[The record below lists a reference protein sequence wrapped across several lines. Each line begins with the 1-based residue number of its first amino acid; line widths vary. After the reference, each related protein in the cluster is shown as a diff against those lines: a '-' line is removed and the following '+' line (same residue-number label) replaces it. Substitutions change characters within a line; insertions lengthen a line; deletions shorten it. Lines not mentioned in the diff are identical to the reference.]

1 MMSTDTENSNIVVE
15 EEVNKVLAGDLL
27 REEREKLGLSQ
38 KEIADR
44 LRLRVSIIESI
55 DNNNYDFDQVATFT
69 RGYLRSYAKAVSLDE
84 NEVLAALNHANEV
97 QHAEQEMQSFSRKT
111 KREKNDSRI
120 MKLTWAIFAVIIGIS
135 SVWWYQNQQDTLT
148 DAADGIE
155 LITEEVTAPEQAVEL
170 DTTPAPEMAEQQI
183 VEPAVIDAEEQA
195 GSVEAEIPQ
204 VPENNDQANV
214 EPESTTSQ
222 QQTDSETAPIT
233 EVVAVEESPVSQ
245 PVQSDG
251 SLSDVTMAFSA
262 DCWIQVKDASG
273 ATLATGVKKAGREF
287 SVVGEAPFSFILGAP
302 EGVKITI
309 AGEAVDLSGYTSGK
323 VARFTLP

>member
-1 MMSTDTENSNIVVE
+1 MSTDTENSNIVE
-15 EEVNKVLAGDLL
+15 EEVNQVLAGDLL
-27 REEREKLGLSQ
+27 RQEREKLGLSQ

-84 NEVLAALNHANEV
+84 KEVLAALNHANEV

-155 LITEEVTAPEQAVEL
+155 LITEEVTAQNR
-170 DTTPAPEMAEQQI
+170 Q
-183 VEPAVIDAEEQA
+183 
-195 GSVEAEIPQ
+195 
-204 VPENNDQANV
+204 
-214 EPESTTSQ
+214 
-222 QQTDSETAPIT
+222 
-233 EVVAVEESPVSQ
+233 
-245 PVQSDG
+245 
-251 SLSDVTMAFSA
+251 
-262 DCWIQVKDASG
+262 
-273 ATLATGVKKAGREF
+273 
-287 SVVGEAPFSFILGAP
+287 
-302 EGVKITI
+302 
-309 AGEAVDLSGYTSGK
+309 
-323 VARFTLP
+323 

>member
-1 MMSTDTENSNIVVE
+1 MSTDTENSNIVE
-15 EEVNKVLAGDLL
+15 EEVNQVLAGDLL
-27 REEREKLGLSQ
+27 RQEREKLGLSQ

-84 NEVLAALNHANEV
+84 KEVLAALNHANEV

-155 LITEEVTAPEQAVEL
+155 LITEEATISEPSVELNATNSSDTIEQPVVEPEAVE
-170 DTTPAPEMAEQQI
+170 AEQQTEAVD
-183 VEPAVIDAEEQA
+183 VEISQAPESDVQTNVDVENTPTEQPSMEAENTADAEA
-195 GSVEAEIPQ
+195 
-204 VPENNDQANV
+204 
-214 EPESTTSQ
+214 
-222 QQTDSETAPIT
+222 
-233 EVVAVEESPVSQ
+233 VVAEESAVSQ
-245 PVQSDG
+245 PAPSEG
-251 SLSDVTMAFSA
+251 SLTDVTMAFSA

-309 AGEAVDLSGYTSGK
+309 AGEAADLSGYTSGK

>member
-1 MMSTDTENSNIVVE
+1 MSTDTENSNIVE
-15 EEVNKVLAGDLL
+15 EEVNQVLAGDLL
-27 REEREKLGLSQ
+27 RQEREKLGLSQ

-84 NEVLAALNHANEV
+84 KEVLAALNHANEV

-155 LITEEVTAPEQAVEL
+155 LITEEATISEPSVELNATNSSDTTEQPIVELEAVE
-170 DTTPAPEMAEQQI
+170 AEQQTEAVD
-183 VEPAVIDAEEQA
+183 VEISQAPESDVQTNIDVENTPTEQPSMEAENTADAEA
-195 GSVEAEIPQ
+195 VVAE
-204 VPENNDQANV
+204 
-214 EPESTTSQ
+214 EST
-222 QQTDSETAPIT
+222 
-233 EVVAVEESPVSQ
+233 VSQ
-245 PVQSDG
+245 PAPSEG
-251 SLSDVTMAFSA
+251 SLTDVTMAFSA
-262 DCWIQVKDASG
+262 DCWVQVKDASG

-309 AGEAVDLSGYTSGK
+309 AGEAADLSGYTSGK

>member
-1 MMSTDTENSNIVVE
+1 MSTDTENSNIVE
-15 EEVNKVLAGDLL
+15 EEVNQVLAGDLL
-27 REEREKLGLSQ
+27 RQEREKLGLSQ

-84 NEVLAALNHANEV
+84 KEVLAALNHANEV

-155 LITEEVTAPEQAVEL
+155 LITEEATISEPSVELNATNSSDTTEQPIVELEAVE
-170 DTTPAPEMAEQQI
+170 AEQQTEAVD
-183 VEPAVIDAEEQA
+183 VEISQAPESDVQTNVDVENTPTEQSSMEAENTADVEAVVAEE
-195 GSVEAEIPQ
+195 
-204 VPENNDQANV
+204 
-214 EPESTTSQ
+214 ST
-222 QQTDSETAPIT
+222 
-233 EVVAVEESPVSQ
+233 VSQ
-245 PVQSDG
+245 PAPSEG
-251 SLSDVTMAFSA
+251 SLTDVTMAFSA

-309 AGEAVDLSGYTSGK
+309 AGEAADLSGYTSGK

>member
-1 MMSTDTENSNIVVE
+1 MSTDTENSNIVE
-15 EEVNKVLAGDLL
+15 EEVNQVLAGDLL
-27 REEREKLGLSQ
+27 RQEREKLGLSQ

-84 NEVLAALNHANEV
+84 KEVLAALNHANEV

-155 LITEEVTAPEQAVEL
+155 LITEEATISEPSVELNATNSSDTTEQPIVELEAVE
-170 DTTPAPEMAEQQI
+170 AEQQTEAVD
-183 VEPAVIDAEEQA
+183 VEISQAPESDVQTNVDVENTPTEQPSMEAENTADAEA
-195 GSVEAEIPQ
+195 
-204 VPENNDQANV
+204 
-214 EPESTTSQ
+214 
-222 QQTDSETAPIT
+222 
-233 EVVAVEESPVSQ
+233 VVAEESAVSQ
-245 PVQSDG
+245 PAPSEG
-251 SLSDVTMAFSA
+251 SLTDVTMAFSA

-309 AGEAVDLSGYTSGK
+309 AGEAADLSGYTSGK

>member
-1 MMSTDTENSNIVVE
+1 MSTDTENSNIVE
-15 EEVNKVLAGDLL
+15 EEVNQVLAGDLL
-27 REEREKLGLSQ
+27 RQEREKLGLSQ

-84 NEVLAALNHANEV
+84 KEVLAALNHANEV

-155 LITEEVTAPEQAVEL
+155 LITEEATISEPSVELNATNSSDTIEQPIVEPEAVE
-170 DTTPAPEMAEQQI
+170 AEQQTEAVD
-183 VEPAVIDAEEQA
+183 VERAQAPESDVQTNVDVENTPTEQPSMEAENTADAEA
-195 GSVEAEIPQ
+195 
-204 VPENNDQANV
+204 
-214 EPESTTSQ
+214 
-222 QQTDSETAPIT
+222 
-233 EVVAVEESPVSQ
+233 VVAEESAVSQ
-245 PVQSDG
+245 PAPSEG
-251 SLSDVTMAFSA
+251 SLTDVTMAFSA

-309 AGEAVDLSGYTSGK
+309 AGEAADLSGYTSGK

>member
-1 MMSTDTENSNIVVE
+1 MSTDTENSNIVE
-15 EEVNKVLAGDLL
+15 EEVNQVLAGDLL
-27 REEREKLGLSQ
+27 RQEREKLGLSQ

-84 NEVLAALNHANEV
+84 KEVLAALNHANEV

-155 LITEEVTAPEQAVEL
+155 LITEEATISEPSVELNATNSSDTTEQPIVELEAVEAEQQTEAV
-170 DTTPAPEMAEQQI
+170 DVEISPAPESDVQTNVDVENTPTEQSSMEAENTAD
-183 VEPAVIDAEEQA
+183 VEAVVAEE
-195 GSVEAEIPQ
+195 
-204 VPENNDQANV
+204 
-214 EPESTTSQ
+214 ST
-222 QQTDSETAPIT
+222 
-233 EVVAVEESPVSQ
+233 VSQ
-245 PVQSDG
+245 PAPSEG
-251 SLSDVTMAFSA
+251 SLTDVTMAFSA

-309 AGEAVDLSGYTSGK
+309 AGEAADLSGYTSGK

>member
-1 MMSTDTENSNIVVE
+1 MSTDTENSNIVE
-15 EEVNKVLAGDLL
+15 EEVNQVLAGDLL
-27 REEREKLGLSQ
+27 RQEREKLGLSQ

-84 NEVLAALNHANEV
+84 KEVLAALNHANEV

-155 LITEEVTAPEQAVEL
+155 LITEEATISEPSVELNATNSSDTTEQPMVEPEAVE
-170 DTTPAPEMAEQQI
+170 AEQQTEAVD
-183 VEPAVIDAEEQA
+183 VERAQAPENDVQTNVDVENTPTEQPSMEAENTADVEAVIAEE
-195 GSVEAEIPQ
+195 
-204 VPENNDQANV
+204 
-214 EPESTTSQ
+214 ST
-222 QQTDSETAPIT
+222 
-233 EVVAVEESPVSQ
+233 VSQ
-245 PVQSDG
+245 PAPSEG
-251 SLSDVTMAFSA
+251 SLTDVTMAFSA

-309 AGEAVDLSGYTSGK
+309 AGEAADLSGYTSGK